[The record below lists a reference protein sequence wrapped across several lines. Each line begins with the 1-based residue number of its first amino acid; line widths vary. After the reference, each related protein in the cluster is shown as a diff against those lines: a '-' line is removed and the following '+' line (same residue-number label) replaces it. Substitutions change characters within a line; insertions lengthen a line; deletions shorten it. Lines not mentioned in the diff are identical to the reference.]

1 MQTPDKSET
10 VAPPPWAA
18 KARSVARWMLYAAGI
33 LILLAFGVSLIV
45 LAFGMVRRT
54 PGLIQY
60 LLLSCGLG
68 GVALGLLS
76 LLIRFIVLAFGY
88 HRFSIKGMLLLIL
101 CLGTG
106 GAFLANGML
115 IGLGFL
121 LLGPIVVISI
131 LWYKDNQADK

>member
-33 LILLAFGVSLIV
+33 LLLLAFVATFEKAAL
-45 LAFGMVRRT
+45 RRT
-54 PGLIQY
+54 PGPIQY
-60 LLLSCGLG
+60 LLIGCGLG